1 MTGTRGGRLG
11 RRLNRILLM
20 LPYAIR
26 HPGVTVDELAE
37 RFGVTRSDLI
47 ADLNLVFLCGLPGY
61 GPGDLIDVD
70 LEGDRVE
77 VRMADYFSAPL
88 RLTPAEALIL
98 HAGGAAISKL
108 PGMEK
113 ADALQ
118 RALEKLEQAIA
129 GEGRDGA
136 GEVDVAHEGGT
147 LAPMD
152 RLRSAL
158 EKLERAIAGEGRDG
172 AGEVEVALEGGTL
185 AHMDRLR
192 SALEAGRQIDVEYM
206 SASRGELTRRKID
219 PWALVA
225 ALGRWYLVGWD
236 HLSEEERLFR
246 VDRFK
251 TTVVLDE
258 PATVPEDLD
267 TSKYRGAFA
276 GEGGDATVTFD
287 ISPQTATWFED
298 YYPVIQA
305 RDLRGGW
312 RRIELYSSGDRWAA
326 TLALRL
332 GSDARHF
339 KPQSVVEEARRLA
352 RAMAA
357 RHS

>member
-1 MTGTRGGRLG
+1 MKGTRGGRLG

-118 RALEKLEQAIA
+118 RALEKLE
-129 GEGRDGA
+129 
-136 GEVDVAHEGGT
+136 
-147 LAPMD
+147 
-152 RLRSAL
+152 
-158 EKLERAIAGEGRDG
+158 RAIAGEGRDG
-172 AGEVEVALEGGTL
+172 AGEVEIALEGGTL
-185 AHMDRLR
+185 SHMDGLR

-246 VDRFK
+246 VDRIK
-251 TTVVLDE
+251 TAVVLDE

-276 GEGGDATVTFD
+276 GKGGDATVTFD

-332 GSDARHF
+332 GSDARNF

>member
-1 MTGTRGGRLG
+1 VTGTRGGRLG

-37 RFGVTRSDLI
+37 RFGVTRRDLI

-118 RALEKLEQAIA
+118 RALEKLE
-129 GEGRDGA
+129 
-136 GEVDVAHEGGT
+136 
-147 LAPMD
+147 
-152 RLRSAL
+152 
-158 EKLERAIAGEGRDG
+158 RAIAGAGRDG

-192 SALEAGRQIDVEYM
+192 SALEAGRRIDVEYM

-246 VDRFK
+246 VDRIK

-332 GSDARHF
+332 GSDARNF

>member
-1 MTGTRGGRLG
+1 MTGARGGRLG

-118 RALEKLEQAIA
+118 RALEKLE
-129 GEGRDGA
+129 
-136 GEVDVAHEGGT
+136 
-147 LAPMD
+147 
-152 RLRSAL
+152 
-158 EKLERAIAGEGRDG
+158 RAIAGEGREG

-185 AHMDRLR
+185 AHMDRLG
-192 SALEAGRQIDVEYM
+192 SALESGRQIDVEYM

-246 VDRFK
+246 VDRIK
-251 TTVVLDE
+251 TAVVLDE

-276 GEGGDATVTFD
+276 GKGGDATVTFD

-332 GSDARHF
+332 GSDARNF

>member
-1 MTGTRGGRLG
+1 VTAARGGRLG

-26 HPGVTVDELAE
+26 HPGVTVDELAK
-37 RFGVTRSDLI
+37 RFGVTRGDLI

-118 RALEKLEQAIA
+118 RALEKLE
-129 GEGRDGA
+129 
-136 GEVDVAHEGGT
+136 
-147 LAPMD
+147 
-152 RLRSAL
+152 
-158 EKLERAIAGEGRDG
+158 RAIAGAGRDG

-185 AHMDRLR
+185 AHMDTLR

-276 GEGGDATVTFD
+276 GEGADATVTFD

-298 YYPVIQA
+298 YYPVMDSHA
-305 RDLRGGW
+305 LEDGW
-312 RRIELYSSGDRWAA
+312 RAVALQYGSPRWAA
-326 TLALRL
+326 TLVLQL
-332 GSDARHF
+332 GSDVRNVR
-339 KPQSVVEEARRLA
+339 PREVVDAAKELASRIGEAHD
-352 RAMAA
+352 RALPVGKRAA
-357 RHS
+357 N

>member
-1 MTGTRGGRLG
+1 VTGTRGGRLG

-37 RFGVTRSDLI
+37 RFGVTRRDLI

-118 RALEKLEQAIA
+118 RALEKLE
-129 GEGRDGA
+129 
-136 GEVDVAHEGGT
+136 
-147 LAPMD
+147 
-152 RLRSAL
+152 
-158 EKLERAIAGEGRDG
+158 RAIAGAGRDG

-276 GEGGDATVTFD
+276 GEGADATVTFD

-312 RRIELYSSGDRWAA
+312 RRIELYSSGARWAA

-332 GSDARHF
+332 GSDARNF
-339 KPQSVVEEARRLA
+339 KPQAVVEEARRLA

>member
-1 MTGTRGGRLG
+1 MGTRGGRLG

-37 RFGVTRSDLI
+37 RFGVTRRDLI

-118 RALEKLEQAIA
+118 RALEKLE
-129 GEGRDGA
+129 
-136 GEVDVAHEGGT
+136 
-147 LAPMD
+147 
-152 RLRSAL
+152 
-158 EKLERAIAGEGRDG
+158 RAIAGAGRDG

-251 TTVVLDE
+251 TTVVLEE
-258 PATVPEDLD
+258 PATVPKDLD

-276 GEGGDATVTFD
+276 GEGADATVTFD

-312 RRIELYSSGDRWAA
+312 RRIELYSSGNRWAA

-332 GSDARHF
+332 GSDARNF
-339 KPQSVVEEARRLA
+339 KPQSVVEETRRLA

-357 RHS
+357 RHSQGL

>member
-118 RALEKLEQAIA
+118 RALEKLE
-129 GEGRDGA
+129 
-136 GEVDVAHEGGT
+136 
-147 LAPMD
+147 
-152 RLRSAL
+152 
-158 EKLERAIAGEGRDG
+158 RAIAGEGRDG

-185 AHMDRLR
+185 VHMDRLR

-276 GEGGDATVTFD
+276 GEGADTTVTFD

>member
-1 MTGTRGGRLG
+1 
-11 RRLNRILLM
+11 M

-26 HPGVTVDELAE
+26 HPGVGVDELAE
-37 RFGVTRSDLI
+37 RFGATRDDLI

-118 RALEKLEQAIA
+118 RALEKLE
-129 GEGRDGA
+129 
-136 GEVDVAHEGGT
+136 
-147 LAPMD
+147 
-152 RLRSAL
+152 
-158 EKLERAIAGEGRDG
+158 RAIAGAGRDG

-185 AHMDRLR
+185 SHMDTLR
-192 SALEAGRQIDVEYM
+192 SALDTGKRIDVEYM
-206 SASRGELTRRKID
+206 SASRGELTRRTID

-236 HLSEEERLFR
+236 HLRDEERLFR
-246 VDRFK
+246 VDRIK
-251 TTVVLDE
+251 SAAVLDE
-258 PATVPEDLD
+258 PATVPEDID
-267 TSKYRGAFA
+267 TSKYRGAFT
-276 GEGGDATVTFD
+276 GEGADAMVTFD
-287 ISPQTATWFED
+287 ISPRAATWFED
-298 YYPVIQA
+298 YYPVVQA

-312 RRIELYSSGDRWAA
+312 RRIELYSSSDRWAA

-332 GSDARHF
+332 GADARNF
-339 KPQSVVEEARRLA
+339 KPPSVVEEARRLA
-352 RAMAA
+352 RAIAA
-357 RHS
+357 HHS

>member
-1 MTGTRGGRLG
+1 VTEARGGRLG

-37 RFGVTRSDLI
+37 RFGVTRDDLI

-118 RALEKLEQAIA
+118 RALEKLERTIA
-129 GEGRDGA
+129 GA
-136 GEVDVAHEGGT
+136 
-147 LAPMD
+147 
-152 RLRSAL
+152 
-158 EKLERAIAGEGRDG
+158 GRDG

-185 AHMDRLR
+185 AHMDTLR
-192 SALEAGRQIDVEYM
+192 SALEAGRQIDIEYM

-246 VDRFK
+246 VDRIK
-251 TTVVLDE
+251 TAEVLDE
-258 PATVPEDLD
+258 PAAVPEDID

-276 GEGGDATVTFD
+276 GEGSDATVTFD

-298 YYPVIQA
+298 YYPVKQA

-332 GSDARHF
+332 GADARNF
-339 KPQSVVEEARRLA
+339 KPQSVVGEAGRLA
-352 RAMAA
+352 RAIAA

>member
-1 MTGTRGGRLG
+1 MTGSQGRLG

-20 LPYAIR
+20 LPYAIH
-26 HPGVTVDELAE
+26 HPGVTVDVLAE
-37 RFGVTRSDLI
+37 RFGVTRRDLI

-98 HAGGAAISKL
+98 HSGAAAISKL
-108 PGMEK
+108 PGMEQ
-113 ADALQ
+113 AEALTRALQ
-118 RALEKLEQAIA
+118 KLEKAIA
-129 GEGRDGA
+129 GEGQG
-136 GEVDVAHEGGT
+136 
-147 LAPMD
+147 
-152 RLRSAL
+152 
-158 EKLERAIAGEGRDG
+158 G
-172 AGEVEVALEGGTL
+172 AGEVEFAVEGGTL
-185 AHMDRLR
+185 SHMDTLR
-192 SALEAGRQIDVEYM
+192 DALEAGKQVKVEYL
-206 SASRGELTRRKID
+206 SASRGELTTRTID
-219 PWALVA
+219 PWAIVA

-236 HLSEEERLFR
+236 HLRQEERLFR
-246 VDRFK
+246 VDRIK
-251 TTVVLDE
+251 TAEMLDDH
-258 PATVPEDLD
+258 ATVPEDLD

-276 GEGGDATVTFD
+276 DHEGDGTVRFD
-287 ISPQTATWFED
+287 ISPRAATWFED
-298 YYPVIQA
+298 YYPVKEA
-305 RDLRGGW
+305 TDLDDGW

-332 GSDARHF
+332 GSEARNFH
-339 KPQSVVEEARRLA
+339 PQAVVEEARRLA

>member
-1 MTGTRGGRLG
+1 MTAPRGGRLG

-37 RFGVTRSDLI
+37 RFGVTRRDLI

-98 HAGGAAISKL
+98 HAGASAISKL
-108 PGMEK
+108 PGMEE
-113 ADALQ
+113 AQALKS
-118 RALEKLEQAIA
+118 ALAKLEGAIA
-129 GEGRDGA
+129 GA
-136 GEVDVAHEGGT
+136 
-147 LAPMD
+147 
-152 RLRSAL
+152 
-158 EKLERAIAGEGRDG
+158 GRDG

-185 AHMDRLR
+185 SHMDRLR
-192 SALEAGRQIDVEYM
+192 DALESGRQVDVEYM
-206 SASRGELTRRKID
+206 SASRGELTRRTID

-236 HLSEEERLFR
+236 HLRQEERLFR
-246 VDRFK
+246 VDRIK
-251 TTVVLDE
+251 SAEILDE
-258 PATVPEDLD
+258 SATVPEDLD
-267 TSKYRGAFA
+267 TGKYRGAFA
-276 GEGGDATVTFD
+276 GHEADETVSFD
-287 ISPQTATWFED
+287 ISPQAATWFED
-298 YYPVIQA
+298 YYPVKEA
-305 RDLRGGW
+305 SDLRDGW
-312 RRIELYSSGDRWAA
+312 RRIELYSSGDTWAA

-332 GSDARHF
+332 GSEARNF
-339 KPQSVVEEARRLA
+339 RPPSVVEEAKRLA